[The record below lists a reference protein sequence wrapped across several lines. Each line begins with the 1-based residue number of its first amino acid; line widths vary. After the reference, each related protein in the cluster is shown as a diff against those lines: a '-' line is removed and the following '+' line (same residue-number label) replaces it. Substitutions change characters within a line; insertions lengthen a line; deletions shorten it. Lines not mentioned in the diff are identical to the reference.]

1 MDHDLINK
9 TIDGC
14 GCFLLPLTGIKR
26 VGGRGKRTQP
36 WSQCAQAHSPRCKP
50 ASAAAYNA
58 HAGTR
63 RHGKTTCRR
72 QYKARRD
79 ETRRDETGRGGTR
92 QDKTR
97 QARHMCRTRPP
108 RCRAPA
114 GTPPASAP
122 PSPVSP
128 PPAPARERAPPQRR
142 ALPRRSQAQAPSH
155 APN

>member
-79 ETRRDETGRGGTR
+79 ETRQDEAGRDKTR
-92 QDKTR
+92 QDKTNSTCVSHPSAAMPR
-97 QARHMCRTRPP
+97 SSWYAARLCAALACIATA
-108 RCRAPA
+108 RACSREGPA
-114 GTPPASAP
+114 ATEGVTPPLPSAS
-122 PSPVSP
+122 SQS
-128 PPAPARERAPPQRR
+128 RA
-142 ALPRRSQAQAPSH
+142 
-155 APN
+155 

>member
-36 WSQCAQAHSPRCKP
+36 WSQCARARSRRCKP

-92 QDKTR
+92 QDKLDICVAPVR
-97 QARHMCRTRPP
+97 RDAALQLVRRPP
-108 RCRAPA
+108 LRRPRLYRHR
-114 GTPPASAP
+114 PRLL
-122 PSPVSP
+122 
-128 PPAPARERAPPQRR
+128 ARG
-142 ALPRRSQAQAPSH
+142 PRRNGGRYPAAPKRKL
-155 APN
+155 PVTRLIN